1 MSAPSKLTIIKLGG
15 KLLRDLNLLRDGLSK
30 LMPAFKLTQEK
41 FIFVH
46 GGGECVDQWLRDLGH
61 PVVKKQGL
69 RVTPR
74 EQMPVICGALS
85 GYSNKALVG
94 AFSQLGVNAIG
105 LCLSDAQTFVAKPYA
120 PEHQLGRVAGVEPN
134 NIAFLKLLIHT
145 NVVPVMSSIALDE
158 KGDLYNVNADHA
170 AIAIAEAL
178 NADKLVFLSD
188 QDGVLNASGKIEQLV
203 DGVKA
208 NGLIESGAVINGM
221 KVKLET
227 AMRASK
233 SLSAPAHIA
242 NGFLPATWQKI
253 AARQHVGTT
262 VIGY

>member
-1 MSAPSKLTIIKLGG
+1 MSASSKLTIIKLGG
-15 KLLRDLNLLRDGLSK
+15 KLLRNLNLLRDGLRK
-30 LMPAFKLTQEK
+30 LMPAFHTTHEK

-46 GGGECVDQWLRDLGH
+46 GGGECVDQWLTDLGH
-61 PVVKKQGL
+61 PVVKQQGL
-69 RVTPR
+69 RVTPP

-85 GYSNKALVG
+85 GFSNKALVG
-94 AFSQLGVNAIG
+94 AFSQLGINAIG
-105 LCLSDAQTFVAKPYA
+105 ICLSDAQTFLAKPYA
-120 PEHQLGRVAGVEPN
+120 PEHQLGQVAGVEPN
-134 NIAFLKLLIHT
+134 NIGFLQLLLQT

-158 KGDLYNVNADHA
+158 NGDLYNVNADHA

-188 QDGVLNASGKIEQLV
+188 QDGVLNASGEIENLV
-203 DGVKA
+203 DDAKA
-208 NGLIESGAVINGM
+208 SSLIASGAVINGM

-242 NGFLPATWQKI
+242 NGFLLGTWQKL
-253 AARQHVGTT
+253 AARQQVGTT